1 MTDSSVSILNQCV
14 KTQLGR
20 LAVLREYREQI
31 NDPYIKSG
39 LAFAIE
45 DTQEAISRVASR
57 LRQFDHTLADQ
68 NLDETGEKLL
78 RQARTRRGTEGR
90 LKFVRQGLKY
100 QLEWYSARVK
110 ELRDDLDSQAILV
123 ALAEQ
128 TRVRL
133 ERWETLMKDLKVPFD

>member
-45 DTQEAISRVASR
+45 DTQEAIARVASR
-57 LRQFDHTLADQ
+57 LRQFDHTLIDQ

-78 RQARTRRGTEGR
+78 RQARTRRGTEDR

>member
-45 DTQEAISRVASR
+45 DTQEAIARVASR
-57 LRQFDHTLADQ
+57 LRQFDHTLTDQ

-78 RQARTRRGTEGR
+78 RQARTRRGTEDR